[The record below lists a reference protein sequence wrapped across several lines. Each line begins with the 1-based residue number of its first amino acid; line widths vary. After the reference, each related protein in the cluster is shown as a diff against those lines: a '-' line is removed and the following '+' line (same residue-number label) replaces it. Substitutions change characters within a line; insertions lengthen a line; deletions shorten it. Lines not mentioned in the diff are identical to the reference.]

1 MDEATDCGSIE
12 QMPIVLRYVDSE
24 KEINKRFIKF
34 VLCEG
39 MTGEALAKNIE
50 DTLAELNLPL
60 ENCCGQGYDGAS
72 AMSSKTKGASGR
84 LLTKNPKA
92 LYVHCSSHRLNL
104 VVAKACQIPTV
115 VQMLG
120 RAQKIANFSEI
131 EKENR

>member
-1 MDEATDCGSIE
+1 ML
-12 QMPIVLRYVDSE
+12 IVLRYVDSE
-24 KEINKRFIKF
+24 KEINERFIKF

-60 ENCCGQGYDGAS
+60 ENCHGQGYDGAS

-84 LLTKNPKA
+84 ILTKNPKA
-92 LYVHCSSHRLNL
+92 FVCPLFQPSVESCCQSMPNSNCSPNVRACTEDRKFFPSFSTRA
-104 VVAKACQIPTV
+104 VA
-115 VQMLG
+115 
-120 RAQKIANFSEI
+120 